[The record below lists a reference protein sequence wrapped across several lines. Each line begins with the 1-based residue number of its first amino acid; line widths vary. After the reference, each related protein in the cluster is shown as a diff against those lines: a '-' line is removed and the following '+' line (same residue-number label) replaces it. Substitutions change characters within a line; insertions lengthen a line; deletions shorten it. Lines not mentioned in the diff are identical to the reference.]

1 MKYKAGSFLYH
12 EEEKYYTEDFATF
25 YKENNEM
32 LKGED
37 LEYWSVWLNSPWSQA
52 HEKYIISCNCK
63 DAYTEMDK
71 EEPIWKCEYSVVGYD
86 GISTT
91 ILGYGNT
98 EIAALEEC
106 KMHFQI
112 LQELYNPNK
121 ESF

>member
-1 MKYKAGSFLYH
+1 MRYRAGSFLWYKK
-12 EEEKYYTEDFATF
+12 ENYYTDDFAIF
-25 YKENNEM
+25 YKEDKSE
-32 LKGED
+32 LTEQE
-37 LEYWSVWLNSPWSQA
+37 LEKWMVCLNSPWSQA
-52 HEKYIISCNCK
+52 HEKYTISCNCK

-86 GISTT
+86 GISAT

-98 EIAALEEC
+98 EIVALEEC

>member
-12 EEEKYYTEDFATF
+12 EEENYYTEDFATF

-37 LEYWSVWLNSPWSQA
+37 LEHWSVWLNSPWSQA

-86 GISTT
+86 GISAT
-91 ILGYGNT
+91 ILGYGDT
-98 EIAALEEC
+98 EESALEEC
-106 KMHFQI
+106 KRHFQM
-112 LQELYNPNK
+112 LQESHNPNG